1 MKSQLSITFGQASDA
16 GRKSINQD
24 AHGVEVPGYP
34 LLQTKGITAVLA
46 DGISSS
52 QVSQE
57 ASSLSVNNFLADYYC
72 TSDAWSVKN
81 SALKVIQSMNS
92 WLCSQTR
99 RSQYRFDK
107 NKGYV
112 CTFNAIVFRSNT
124 AHLFHVGDSRIYR
137 LSSNGSRNHLEQ
149 LTEDHRLIVSD
160 EKSYLSRALG
170 IKDFCEVDYQEIPIE
185 QGDIFLSCTDGI
197 YEFIKHQ
204 QVIELIEQHKDDLN
218 KAAKQILKTAY
229 ENGSDDN
236 LTLQIMRIESL
247 PEKSEAEFY
256 HSLVDLPF
264 PERVKPRQ
272 EIDGYRI
279 IREIYISSRSYV
291 YLALDL
297 ENSQEVILKFPSLEG
312 RVESGYMERFL
323 MEEWIARRIDSS
335 HVVKA
340 YAPSR
345 KRHYQYIALEYIKGV
360 NLDQWMRD
368 NPQPDIDTVRDITEQ
383 IAKGLLAFHRQEMIH
398 QDLRPNNVMIDYL
411 GTVKIIDF
419 GSTYVRGISEGSG
432 RSEILGTAA
441 FTAPEYF
448 LGQGGFFRSD
458 LFSLAV
464 ITYQMLSGSLPY
476 GTKIAQART
485 KNAQKKLH
493 YQTVLNDDREIPA
506 WVDFALKKALAPDPH
521 KRYAELSE
529 FTHDLRHP
537 STEFLNKTKPPMLE
551 DNPLLFWKLTSLLLF
566 IIVIILIATR

>member
-1 MKSQLSITFGQASDA
+1 MKKVLQISFGQASDA
-16 GRKSINQD
+16 GRKPINQD
-24 AHGVEVPGYP
+24 AHGVEVPEQP

-52 QVSQE
+52 QVSQQ
-57 ASSLSVNNFLADYYC
+57 ASALSVNNFLADYYC

-81 SALKVIQSMNS
+81 SAFKVIQSMNS

-112 CTFNAIVFRSNT
+112 CTFNAIVFKSNT

-137 LSSNGSRNHLEQ
+137 LSKNNSSQLEQ
-149 LTEDHRLIVSD
+149 LTEDHRLTISP

-170 IKDFCEVDYQEIPIE
+170 IKDFCEVDYREIQIE
-185 QGDIFLSCTDGI
+185 QGDVFLSCTDGI
-197 YEFIKHQ
+197 YEFIDQQ
-204 QVIELIEQHKDDLN
+204 QVIELIEQCNDDLN
-218 KAAKQILKTAY
+218 QAADSILKTAY

-236 LTLQIMRIESL
+236 LTLQIIRIESL
-247 PEKSEAEFY
+247 PEKCEIEFY
-256 HSLVDLPF
+256 HSLMDLPF
-264 PERVKPRQ
+264 PDKVQPRQ
-272 EIDGYRI
+272 EIDGYKI
-279 IREIYISSRSYV
+279 IREVYISSRSYV

-297 ENSQEVILKFPSLEG
+297 ESSKEVILKFPSMEG
-312 RVESGYMERFL
+312 REEKGYMGRFL

-335 HVVKA
+335 HVLKA
-340 YAPSR
+340 YAPDR
-345 KRHYQYIALEYIKGV
+345 KRHYQYIALEYIKGK

-368 NPQPDIDTVRDITEQ
+368 NPDPDLDTVRDITEQ

-398 QDLRPNNVMIDYL
+398 QDLRPNNVMIDEQ
-411 GTVKIIDF
+411 GTAKIIDF
-419 GSTYVRGISEGSG
+419 GSTYVRGISDDSG

-464 ITYQMLSGSLPY
+464 ITYQMLTGKLPY
-476 GTKIAQART
+476 GNQVAQART
-485 KNAQKKLH
+485 KNAQNKLS

-506 WVDFALKKALAPDPH
+506 WVDFALKKALAPDPR

-537 STEFLNKTKPPMLE
+537 STEFLNKTKPPMME
-551 DNPLLFWKLTSLLLF
+551 ENPLLFWKLTSLVLF
-566 IIVIILIATR
+566 IMVVALIATR